1 MDISD
6 LKGKEIVGTF
16 YEKQL
21 QKISHKEF
29 RIEKYLK
36 EKTINYITN
45 IKVMIIYLIFGLI
58 KKTYYNW
65 MNIFQNWNF

>member
-6 LKGKEIVGTF
+6 LKGKEIVETF

-36 EKTINYITN
+36 EKTINYMSN

-58 KKTYYNW
+58 KKTYYN
-65 MNIFQNWNF
+65 

>member
-6 LKGKEIVGTF
+6 LKGKEIVETF

-36 EKTINYITN
+36 EKTINYMSN